1 MAQSQNTIREILI
14 GNAVA
19 TETTLPTFLASASAG
34 ELAVIAADGGS
45 PASGKDFYIVLKT
58 GIEASPI
65 IKSDIIKPSQ
75 VPTVKVRQKNHV
87 VESLRS
93 ISVDDITVPATAGQ
107 KAEYIVD
114 IRLYNHGSLSVE
126 NFKIFHGHHILT
138 QTSGPLTA
146 SNVVDA
152 LITNLNR
159 NFSKEPGATATTN
172 PLFTFE
178 KGSTAQTITVTTQ
191 PTANATAT
199 VTVNGIAIPVAILD
213 ADTEAQTATK
223 IAAAIDARPEFA
235 ASAAGAVVTVTSQPA
250 GGGVVV
256 SYSPG
261 TTGTAVT
268 IGGAAAASAL
278 VITAKPQVLD
288 LGKDEARP
296 LQFDVTV
303 KVNTASGVV
312 GSAQTTV
319 VVAGNPGTGT
329 GRQVALME
337 YSYRGE
343 RGDSLRKLAFPYNWS
358 LSTKSLANPSGRYN
372 LIELFH
378 VVNGDGLNALIMPKE
393 VTIAIEEASG
403 NAVAD
408 ALKADID
415 AFL

>member
-34 ELAVIAADGGS
+34 ELAAIAADGGAA
-45 PASGKDFYIVLKT
+45 ASGKDFYLVLKT
-58 GIEASPI
+58 GIAETPI

-75 VPTVKVRQKNHV
+75 LPKVKVRQKNNV
-87 VESLRS
+87 AEVLRQV
-93 ISVDDITVPATAGQ
+93 SVNSITVPAVAGE

-138 QTSGPLTA
+138 QTAGPLTA
-146 SNVVDA
+146 EDVVDA
-152 LITNLNR
+152 LILNLNK
-159 NFSKEPGATATTN
+159 NFSREGNATATTN
-172 PLFTFE
+172 PLFTFA
-178 KGSTAQTITVTTQ
+178 KSGA
-191 PTANATAT
+191 
-199 VTVNGIAIPVAILD
+199 G
-213 ADTEAQTATK
+213 
-223 IAAAIDARPEFA
+223 AAAIL
-235 ASAAGAVVTVTSQPA
+235 T
-250 GGGVVV
+250 
-256 SYSPG
+256 
-261 TTGTAVT
+261 
-268 IGGAAAASAL
+268 
-278 VITAKPQVLD
+278 ITAKAQTLD
-288 LGKDEARP
+288 LGKDEGRP
-296 LQFDVTV
+296 LQFDVMV
-303 KVNTASGVV
+303 KVNKADGVV
-312 GSAQTTV
+312 GAASTAV

-329 GRQVALME
+329 GRQVAIME

-358 LSTKSLANPSGRYN
+358 LSTKSLADATGRYN

-393 VTIAIEEASG
+393 VTVAISEASG
-403 NAVAD
+403 NVVAD

>member
-19 TETTLPTFLASASAG
+19 AETTLPTFLASASAG
-34 ELAVIAADGGS
+34 ELAAIAADGGAA
-45 PASGKDFYIVLKT
+45 ASGKDFYLVLKT
-58 GIEASPI
+58 GIAETPI

-75 VPTVKVRQKNHV
+75 LPNVKVRQKNHV
-87 VESLRS
+87 AEILRS
-93 ISVDDITVPATAGQ
+93 ASVHGITVPAVAGQ

-138 QTSGPLTA
+138 QTAGPLTA
-146 SNVVDA
+146 SDVVDA
-152 LITNLNR
+152 LILNLNK
-159 NFSKEPGATATTN
+159 NFSREGNATATTN
-172 PLFTFE
+172 PLFSFA
-178 KGSTAQTITVTTQ
+178 KGGTTQ
-191 PTANATAT
+191 TLDVDVAPDANGNAT
-199 VTVNGIAIPVAILD
+199 VTVNGIEIVVALLA
-213 ADTEAQTATK
+213 ADTDAQAATK
-223 IAAAIDARPEFA
+223 IAAAIDALDEFSAAAAGTIVTITA
-235 ASAAGAVVTVTSQPA
+235 AS
-250 GGGVVV
+250 GGGV
-256 SYSPG
+256 STSFAAG
-261 TTGTAVT
+261 TSGATAVT
-268 IGGAAAASAL
+268 ITQAAANSAL
-278 VITAKPQVLD
+278 IITAKKQGLD
-288 LGKDEARP
+288 LGKDEGRP
-296 LQFDVTV
+296 LQFDVMV
-303 KVNTASGVV
+303 KVNAADGVV
-312 GSAQTTV
+312 GAASSAV

-329 GRQVALME
+329 GRQVAIME

-358 LSTKSLANPSGRYN
+358 LSTKSLADPAGRYN

-393 VTIAIEEASG
+393 VTVAISEASG